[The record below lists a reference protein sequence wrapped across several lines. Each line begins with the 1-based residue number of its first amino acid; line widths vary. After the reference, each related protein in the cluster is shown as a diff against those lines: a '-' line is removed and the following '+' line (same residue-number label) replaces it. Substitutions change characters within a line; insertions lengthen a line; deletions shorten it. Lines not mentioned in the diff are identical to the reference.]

1 MTLESKKFLFWKL
14 WVETFQKRNY
24 YTTHDVKKGS
34 KPLISI
40 PSKRVPPEAR
50 LIGRNFRSL
59 REQAGLTQKEI
70 AHRLGVSF
78 QQIQKYERG
87 ENRLPVD
94 RLHALKNIL
103 GVSYHAFFRGLDK
116 AESPDQSWQEKLFQ
130 RLAEIENPVL
140 QNKIERVIAIMAE

>member
-1 MTLESKKFLFWKL
+1 MILKT
-14 WVETFQKRNY
+14 
-24 YTTHDVKKGS
+24 
-34 KPLISI
+34 
-40 PSKRVPPEAR
+40 SKRVPPEAR
-50 LIGRNFRSL
+50 LIGQNFRSL

-70 AHRLGVSF
+70 ARKLGVSF

-103 GVSYHAFFRGLDK
+103 GVSYQAFFKGMDK
-116 AESPDQSWQEKLFQ
+116 EIADSWPEKLCQ
-130 RLAEIENPVL
+130 RLSDIENPVL

>member
-1 MTLESKKFLFWKL
+1 MFS
-14 WVETFQKRNY
+14 
-24 YTTHDVKKGS
+24 
-34 KPLISI
+34 IS
-40 PSKRVPPEAR
+40 SKRVPPEAR
-50 LIGRNFRSL
+50 LIGRNFRTL

-103 GVSYHAFFRGLDK
+103 GVSYHAFFKGMDK
-116 AESPDQSWQEKLFQ
+116 EDNPDKSWPEKLYQ
-130 RLAEIENPVL
+130 LLTDIENPVL